1 MIESNNEDLIKELKN
16 IVDTLNNSLPKEAPF
31 DFSFSI
37 DPIRAL
43 VLREACLYRVAEIAE
58 SAYEDFVKDRLVAA
72 FILSRAFMETE
83 TLFWTLIDQL
93 ETAIKAR
100 KIDDI
105 RKFLTDCLIGVKSEQ
120 LKQFKNPK
128 DPNLITTPTNILTLI
143 EKMGKKIR
151 YYPLHYA
158 SLSEFSH
165 PNAAGTVDAY
175 VLLDHAARMARFGKN
190 RSKLIHELALPQL
203 VGSLQGFLSG
213 YDYSAKLLK
222 AFVPLCEELLAGSP
236 PSQ

>member
-1 MIESNNEDLIKELKN
+1 M
-16 IVDTLNNSLPKEAPF
+16 
-31 DFSFSI
+31 
-37 DPIRAL
+37 
-43 VLREACLYRVAEIAE
+43 LREACLYRIAEIAE
-58 SAYEDFVKDRLVAA
+58 SVYEDFVKDRLIAA

-83 TLFWTLIDQL
+83 TLFWTLIDKL
-93 ETAIKAR
+93 ESAIKSR

-105 RKFLTDCLIGVKSEQ
+105 RKFLTDCLIGVKSEE

-165 PNAAGTVDAY
+165 PNTAGTVDAY
-175 VLLDHAARMARFGKN
+175 VLLDHDARMARFGNN
-190 RSKLIHELALPQL
+190 RTKLTPELALPQL

-213 YDYSAKLLK
+213 YDYSAKLLEQ
-222 AFVPLCEELLAGSP
+222 FVPLCEELLTRASP
-236 PSQ
+236 K